1 MPVVLRATGAA
12 AAAAAALLS
21 AGRLTAAK
29 PDRLRI
35 VNGCES
41 EALWIA
47 HMAAG
52 SMGPDLQDIKIEPLD
67 FHDFQTPDGL
77 SATRYW
83 PKMGCD
89 AEGNNCG
96 IGDSGGPGEGCVRR
110 GGGWDDYSQCAPPV
124 DTKFEASFGQNGQP
138 CNPQTPGGVEMKG
151 CDYVDISLVDG
162 FTLPVKLEIYG
173 DCKDS
178 RNGGVVDK
186 IDCTGL
192 SLDACPTGE
201 DLRAAGTLDLQ
212 AVHPQTGRV
221 SGCYSPCMRLLDTKW
236 ANQEQAMAEDAHV
249 APYCCPTPPVSPEA
263 CRAGP
268 VTRTQFLQVV
278 QEKCPGAYGYAY
290 DDKNGLLRCS
300 SDTQYV
306 LIYFCPS
313 ERQAPGANALSNR
326 SQAFL
331 RP

>member
-89 AEGNNCG
+89 AAGNNCA
-96 IGDSGGPGEGCVRR
+96 IGDSGGPGESCVIR
-110 GGGWDDYSQCAPPV
+110 GPGLPDDYSHCAPPF
-124 DTKFEASFGQNGQP
+124 DSKFEATFAPPN
-138 CNPQTPGGVEMKG
+138 NPF
-151 CDYVDISLVDG
+151 VDIVDMSLVDG
-162 FTLPVKLEIYG
+162 YSLPFKLEVSVMCTRETKPFHG
-173 DCKDS
+173 MDCAK
-178 RNGGVVDK
+178 
-186 IDCTGL
+186 L
-192 SLDACPTGE
+192 SLNHCPKAEMLDG
-201 DLRAAGTLDLQ
+201 RPMDLQ
-212 AVHPQTGRV
+212 ATSPHTGKV
-221 SGCYSPCMRLLDTKW
+221 AGCYSPCLKLTDDKW
-236 ANQEQAMAEDAHV
+236 GKPVGGPDSPEA
-249 APYCCPTPPVSPEA
+249 APYCCAGTYGLPSV
-263 CRAGP
+263 CNAGP
-268 VTRTQFLQVV
+268 VVDTQYLETVHTS
-278 QEKCPGAYGYAY
+278 CPEAYGYAF
-290 DDKNGLLRCS
+290 DDKRATIICP
-300 SDTQYV
+300 TMTHYTV
-306 LIYFCPS
+306 TFFCP
-313 ERQAPGANALSNR
+313 EVPV
-326 SQAFL
+326 
-331 RP
+331 